1 MGDRLGIPG
10 AVSFCILSIQV
21 SLSYSSLFLV
31 PLSWRIPNFRVLNLI
46 DLQSSSSHSQGKI
59 TLVMGSINE
68 LHHARVFDRDGEV
81 MEQKKRKNQ
90 VK

>member
-1 MGDRLGIPG
+1 MTSASKTWERETESNQPIRARYLGHVTG
-10 AVSFCILSIQV
+10 K
-21 SLSYSSLFLV
+21 
-31 PLSWRIPNFRVLNLI
+31 
-46 DLQSSSSHSQGKI
+46 GKI

-68 LHHARVFDRDGEV
+68 LHHTSVFDRDGEV

>member
-1 MGDRLGIPG
+1 MITIVTKASAKIVSCLGE
-10 AVSFCILSIQV
+10 
-21 SLSYSSLFLV
+21 
-31 PLSWRIPNFRVLNLI
+31 
-46 DLQSSSSHSQGKI
+46 I

>member
-1 MGDRLGIPG
+1 MKSNNFKNFETVALKWELGE
-10 AVSFCILSIQV
+10 
-21 SLSYSSLFLV
+21 
-31 PLSWRIPNFRVLNLI
+31 
-46 DLQSSSSHSQGKI
+46 I